1 MRRLSVTADLDL
13 VVDGHPVVIRG
24 DGDRLR
30 FEVDEPRTA
39 WRLFRSNRP
48 GRKLV
53 RSITDTLD
61 VFGVDVDVV
70 VRGRPV
76 ASLGP
81 SAQGGRLLN
90 ALGLPGV
97 QVSGGHTGRQLR
109 WVLVG
114 AAFLGGVLLG
124 ARR

>member
-1 MRRLSVTADLDL
+1 MRRLSVVADLDL
-13 VVDGHPVVIRG
+13 VVDGHPVAIRG

-48 GRKLV
+48 GRALV

-70 VRGRPV
+70 VRGRSV

-81 SAQGGRLLN
+81 SAHGGRLLG

-97 QVSGGHTGRQLR
+97 QLSGGPSGRRLR
-109 WVLVG
+109 WALVG